1 MNVMDVYNTN
11 KRSEV
16 MRAVKS
22 KNTKPELRVRSLL
35 HRAGLRF
42 RLHDKNLPGRPDIV
56 FPSRR
61 AVIFVHGCFW
71 HQHPDCPH
79 AARPASNSDY
89 WNRKLSRNSERDG
102 ANLEAL
108 AKSGWRTLV
117 LWECQIKT
125 ADVVSLVKEFLTQ
138 WQNT

>member
-1 MNVMDVYNTN
+1 MDIYDTN
-11 KRSEV
+11 KHSEV

-89 WNRKLSRNSERDG
+89 WNRKLSRNSERDR